1 MLLSSTGVLIRNS
14 LPELE
19 MQVSAEV
26 VLKYLLATTGMLQRT
41 SGHCWQAQIA
51 EDPPALACAL
61 RALTGRFEVCAV
73 LCCAALRCALLTS
86 KIDHF

>member
-1 MLLSSTGVLIRNS
+1 M
-14 LPELE
+14 PELE

-41 SGHCWQAQIA
+41 SGYLLATTGMLQRTSGHCWQALIA
-51 EDPPALACAL
+51 EDPPAALARAL

-73 LCCAALRCALLTS
+73 LCCA
-86 KIDHF
+86 